1 MPHRRSAPFVLTP
14 SERPQVRDRG
24 DLWQVSL
31 VKVDSGVAAGSAKRG
46 LGNGRAEWWAM
57 FMTREQFHGCCADDP
72 LRFTDPLL
80 FAQFKTEFDHV
91 FNQPNSRDSRLPSS
105 GEPEVS
111 G

>member
-1 MPHRRSAPFVLTP
+1 MSHRGTVPFILP
-14 SERPQVRDRG
+14 PNERARVRDRG

-31 VKVDSGVAAGSAKRG
+31 VKVDSGVAAGSARRG
-46 LGNGRAEWWAM
+46 IGNGRAEWWAM

-91 FNQPNSRDSRLPSS
+91 FDQPSSRDFQSLSS
-105 GEPEVS
+105 GEP
-111 G
+111 